1 MFDACEVLMT
11 YAVRDLTQYDEF
23 LQVREVQQQIWG
35 FTQGEGLYPPMLKT
49 AAENGGTIIGA
60 FDGPKL
66 IGFLFGFLG
75 LHADRRIK
83 LCSQTMGI
91 LPEYRNKGVAATLKW
106 AQRERVLANDI
117 DLITW
122 TYDPLEAPNARLN
135 LRTLGGVAR
144 VYRQNIYGENFG
156 ALSTGLPTDRFLVE
170 WWLKSDRVQQRH
182 DRTAVEPIGI
192 DSPIANA
199 CAGVTGNRR
208 ITALDLNLDA
218 PIVRVE
224 IPNDLQAIKKTNM
237 ALAQDW
243 RLKTRDLFE
252 AYFARGYEAI
262 DFVRAGE
269 VWGPARATHNW
280 YVLQHAE

>member
-1 MFDACEVLMT
+1 MVF
-11 YAVRDLTQYDEF
+11 AVRDLTQYGEF

-60 FDGPKL
+60 FDGAKM

-75 LHADRRIK
+75 LHTDRQLK

-106 AQRERVLANDI
+106 AQRERVLANEI

-135 LRTLGGVAR
+135 LHTLGGVAR
-144 VYRQNIYGENFG
+144 VYKENIYGENFG
-156 ALSTGLPTDRFLVE
+156 ALGKGLPTDRFLVE
-170 WWLKSDRVQQRH
+170 WWIASERVQQRH
-182 DRTAVEPIGI
+182 DRAVMEPLGV

-199 CAGVTGNRR
+199 CTGVTGDRH
-208 ITALDLNLDA
+208 ITTIDLNLDA
-218 PIVRVE
+218 PIIRVE
-224 IPNDLQAIKKTNM
+224 IPNDLQAIKKANM
-237 ALAQDW
+237 TLAQDW
-243 RLKTRDLFE
+243 RARTRDLFE
-252 AYFARGYEAI
+252 AYFARSYKVI

-269 VWGPARATHNW
+269 VWGPARAAHNW
-280 YVLQHAE
+280 YVLQHSE

>member
-1 MFDACEVLMT
+1 MVF
-11 YAVRDLTQYDEF
+11 AVRDLTQYEEF

-60 FDGPKL
+60 FDGAKL

-75 LHADRRIK
+75 LHTDRRLK

-135 LRTLGGVAR
+135 LRTLGGVAH
-144 VYRQNIYGENFG
+144 VYKQNIYGENFG
-156 ALSTGLPTDRFLVE
+156 ALGKGLPSDRFLVE
-170 WWLKSDRVQQRH
+170 WWIKSDRVQQRH
-182 DRTAVEPIGI
+182 DRA
-192 DSPIANA
+192 
-199 CAGVTGNRR
+199 AGGTDRR
-208 ITALDLNLDA
+208 GQPDRECLHRRHRRSAHH
-218 PIVRVE
+218 
-224 IPNDLQAIKKTNM
+224 
-237 ALAQDW
+237 
-243 RLKTRDLFE
+243 RDRSQPRR
-252 AYFARGYEAI
+252 ADRARGNSE
-262 DFVRAGE
+262 RPAGDQE
-269 VWGPARATHNW
+269 NQHGAGAGLAPEDARP
-280 YVLQHAE
+280 V

>member
-1 MFDACEVLMT
+1 MI
-11 YAVRDLTQYDEF
+11 YAVRDLTKYEEF

-75 LHADRRIK
+75 LHRDRRIK

-135 LRTLGGVAR
+135 LRTLGGAAH

-170 WWLKSDRVQQRH
+170 WWIKSDRVQQRH
-182 DRTAVEPIGI
+182 DRTAAEPIGV

-199 CAGVTGNRR
+199 CAGVTGDRR

-224 IPNDLQAIKKTNM
+224 IPNDLHAIKKTNI

-252 AYFARGYEAI
+252 AYFARGYEAA

-269 VWGPARATHNW
+269 VWGPARAAHNW

>member
-1 MFDACEVLMT
+1 MIF
-11 YAVRDLTQYDEF
+11 AVRDLVKYEEF

-60 FDGPKL
+60 FDGGKL

-75 LHADRRIK
+75 LHTDRRLK

-106 AQRERVLANDI
+106 AQRERVLTNEI

-135 LRTLGGVAR
+135 LHTLGGVVR
-144 VYRQNIYGENFG
+144 VYKQNIYGENFG
-156 ALSTGLPTDRFLVE
+156 ALGKGLPSDRFLVE
-170 WWLKSDRVQQRH
+170 WWIATDRVQQRH
-182 DRTAVEPIGI
+182 DRAAVEPIGV

-199 CAGVTGNRR
+199 CTGVTGDRR
-208 ITALDLNLDA
+208 ITSIDLNLDA

-224 IPNDLQAIKKTNM
+224 IPNDLQAIKRSNM
-237 ALAQDW
+237 ALALDW
-243 RLKTRDLFE
+243 RLKTRELFE
-252 AYFARGYEAI
+252 AYFARGYEVI

-269 VWGPARATHNW
+269 VWGATRAARNW
-280 YVLQHAE
+280 YVLRHVA

>member
-1 MFDACEVLMT
+1 MLNL
-11 YAVRDLTQYDEF
+11 AVRDLTRYDEF
-23 LQVREVQQQIWG
+23 LQVREVQQHIWG
-35 FTQGEGLYPPMLKT
+35 FSQGEGLYPPMLKT
-49 AAENGGTIIGA
+49 AAENGGVVIGA
-60 FDGPKL
+60 FDGGKL

-75 LHADRRIK
+75 LHTDRRVK
-83 LCSQTMGI
+83 LCSQTMGV

-135 LRTLGGVAR
+135 LRALSGVAR
-144 VYRQNIYGENFG
+144 VYKRNIYGEDFG
-156 ALSTGLPTDRFLVE
+156 ALGKGLPSDRFLIE
-170 WWLKSDRVQQRH
+170 WWITSERVQRQHDRV
-182 DRTAVEPIGI
+182 AVEPIGV

-199 CAGVTGNRR
+199 CAGGTGDRR
-208 ITALDLNLDA
+208 ITAIDLSLDA
-218 PIVRVE
+218 PVVRVE

-237 ALAQDW
+237 VLALDW
-243 RLKTRDLFE
+243 RNKTRELFE

-269 VWGPARATHNW
+269 VWGPARAAHNW
-280 YVLQHAE
+280 YVLQIASHIFQE

>member
-1 MFDACEVLMT
+1 MIF
-11 YAVRDLTQYDEF
+11 AVRDLTQYDEF
-23 LQVREVQQQIWG
+23 LQVREVQQQVWG

-49 AAENGGTIIGA
+49 AAESGGTIIGA
-60 FDGPKL
+60 FDGVKL

-106 AQRERVLANDI
+106 AQRERVLANEI

-135 LRTLGGVAR
+135 LHTLGGVAH

-156 ALSTGLPTDRFLVE
+156 ALSKGLPTDRFLVE
-170 WWLKSDRVQQRH
+170 WWIKSDRVQQHH
-182 DRTAVEPIGI
+182 DRAAEPIGV
-192 DSPIANA
+192 DSPIANT
-199 CAGVTGNRR
+199 CAGVTGDRR

-218 PIVRVE
+218 PIIRVE

-252 AYFARGYEAI
+252 AYFARGYEAL

-269 VWGPARATHNW
+269 VWGPARAAHNW
-280 YVLQHAE
+280 YVLQRPQ

>member
-1 MFDACEVLMT
+1 MVF
-11 YAVRDLTQYDEF
+11 AVRDLTKYEEF

-49 AAENGGTIIGA
+49 VAENGGTIIGA
-60 FDGPKL
+60 FDGLKL

-75 LHADRRIK
+75 LHTDRRIK

-106 AQRERVLANDI
+106 AQRERVLANEI

-135 LRTLGGVAR
+135 LRTLGGVTQ
-144 VYRQNIYGENFG
+144 VYKQNIYGEDFG
-156 ALSTGLPTDRFLVE
+156 ALGKGLPSDRFLVE
-170 WWLKSDRVQQRH
+170 WWITSDRVQQRH
-182 DRTAVEPIGI
+182 DGVPVEPIGV

-199 CAGVTGNRR
+199 CTGVTGDRR
-208 ITALDLNLDA
+208 ITSIDVNLDA
-218 PIVRVE
+218 PIIRME

-252 AYFARGYEAI
+252 ACFARGYKAI

-269 VWGPARATHNW
+269 VWGPARAAHNW
-280 YVLQHAE
+280 YVLRRPASGKP

>member
-1 MFDACEVLMT
+1 MVF
-11 YAVRDLTQYDEF
+11 AVRDLTKYEEF

-60 FDGPKL
+60 FDGGKL

-75 LHADRRIK
+75 LHTDRRLK

-106 AQRERVLANDI
+106 AQRERVLANEI

-135 LRTLGGVAR
+135 LHTLGGVAR
-144 VYRQNIYGENFG
+144 IYKQNVYGENFG
-156 ALSTGLPTDRFLVE
+156 RLGQGLPSDRFLVE
-170 WWLKSDRVQQRH
+170 WWIATERVQQRH
-182 DRTAVEPIGI
+182 DRVVVEPIGV
-192 DSPIANA
+192 DSPIVNA
-199 CAGVTGNRR
+199 CSGGTGDRH
-208 ITALDLNLDA
+208 ITAIDLNLDA
-218 PIVRVE
+218 PIGRVE
-224 IPNDLQAIKKTNM
+224 IPNDLQAIKQSNM

-243 RLKTRDLFE
+243 RIKTRELFE
-252 AYFARGYEAI
+252 AYFARGYEVI

-269 VWGPARATHNW
+269 VWGATRAARNW
-280 YVLQHAE
+280 YVLRRVE

>member
-1 MFDACEVLMT
+1 MVF
-11 YAVRDLTQYDEF
+11 AVRDLTQYEEF

-35 FTQGEGLYPPMLKT
+35 FAQGEGLYPPMLRT

-60 FDGPKL
+60 FDGARL
-66 IGFLFGFLG
+66 IGFLFGFIG

-91 LPEYRNKGVAATLKW
+91 LPEYRNRGVAATLKW
-106 AQRERVLANDI
+106 AQRERVLANEI

-135 LRTLGGVAR
+135 LHTLGGVAR
-144 VYRQNIYGENFG
+144 VYRRNIYGENFG
-156 ALSTGLPTDRFLVE
+156 ALGKGLPTDRFMVE
-170 WWLKSDRVQQRH
+170 WWIKSDRVQQRH
-182 DRTAVEPIGI
+182 DRAAVEPIGV

-199 CAGVTGNRR
+199 CTGVTGDRR
-208 ITALDLNLDA
+208 ITAIDLNLDA
-218 PIVRVE
+218 PIIRME
-224 IPNDLQAIKKTNM
+224 IPNDLQAIKKTHM

-243 RLKTRDLFE
+243 RAKTRDLFE

-262 DFVRAGE
+262 DFVRAGA
-269 VWGPARATHNW
+269 VWGPARAAHNW
-280 YVLQHAE
+280 YVLQRSE

>member
-1 MFDACEVLMT
+1 MVF
-11 YAVRDLTQYDEF
+11 AVRDLTKYEEF
-23 LQVREVQQQIWG
+23 LQVREVQQHIWG

-60 FDGPKL
+60 FDGGKL

-75 LHADRRIK
+75 LHTDRHLK

-106 AQRERVLANDI
+106 AQRERVLANEI
-117 DLITW
+117 ELITW

-135 LRTLGGVAR
+135 LRTLGGVAH
-144 VYRQNIYGENFG
+144 VYKQNIYGEDFG
-156 ALSTGLPTDRFLVE
+156 ALGKGLPTDRFLVE
-170 WWLKSDRVQQRH
+170 WWIATERVQQRH
-182 DRTAVEPIGI
+182 DGLPAEPIGL
-192 DSPIANA
+192 DSPIVNA
-199 CAGVTGNRR
+199 CSGGTGDRH
-208 ITALDLNLDA
+208 ITAIDLDLDL

-224 IPNDLQAIKKTNM
+224 IPNDLQAIKKTNL

-243 RLKTRDLFE
+243 RAQTRKLFE
-252 AYFARGYEAI
+252 TYFARGYEAI

-269 VWGPARATHNW
+269 VWGPARAAHNW
-280 YVLQHAE
+280 YVLRRAE

>member
-1 MFDACEVLMT
+1 MEGKMVF
-11 YAVRDLTQYDEF
+11 AVRDLTHYEEF
-23 LQVREVQQQIWG
+23 LQVREVQQSIWG

-49 AAENGGTIIGA
+49 AAENGGTVIGA
-60 FDGPKL
+60 FDGAKM

-75 LHADRRIK
+75 LHPDRHLK

-135 LRTLGGVAR
+135 LRALGGVAH
-144 VYRQNIYGENFG
+144 VYKQNVYGGNFS
-156 ALSTGLPTDRFLVE
+156 ALGQGLPSDRFLVE
-170 WWLKSDRVQQRH
+170 WWIGSDRVQQRH
-182 DRTAVEPIGI
+182 DGLAVEPIGL

-199 CAGVTGNRR
+199 CSGVTGDRR
-208 ITALDLNLDA
+208 VTSSNLSLDA

-224 IPNDLQAIKKTNM
+224 IPNDLQAIKKIDM
-237 ALAQDW
+237 PLAQDW
-243 RLKTRDLFE
+243 RIKTRELFE

-262 DFVRAGE
+262 DFVRVGE
-269 VWGPARATHNW
+269 VWGPARAAHNW
-280 YVLQHAE
+280 YVLRQVE

>member
-1 MFDACEVLMT
+1 MVF
-11 YAVRDLTQYDEF
+11 AVRDLIHYEEF
-23 LQVREVQQQIWG
+23 LQVRDVQQQIWG

-49 AAENGGTIIGA
+49 AAESGGTIIGA
-60 FDGPKL
+60 FDGPKM

-75 LHADRRIK
+75 LHADRRLK

-106 AQRERVLANDI
+106 AQRERVLANEI

-135 LRTLGGVAR
+135 LHTLGGVAHI
-144 VYRQNIYGENFG
+144 YKQNIYGENFG
-156 ALSTGLPTDRFLVE
+156 ALGKGLPTDRFLVE
-170 WWLKSDRVQQRH
+170 WWITSERVQQRH
-182 DRTAVEPIGI
+182 DRAPLGPIGV

-199 CAGVTGNRR
+199 CTGVTGDRR
-208 ITALDLNLDA
+208 ITAIDLDLDA
-218 PIVRVE
+218 PIIRVE

-243 RLKTRDLFE
+243 RLKSRELFE
-252 AYFARGYEAI
+252 AYFARGYDAI

-269 VWGPARATHNW
+269 VWGPARAAHNW
-280 YVLQHAE
+280 YVLQHAA

>member
-1 MFDACEVLMT
+1 MVF
-11 YAVRDLTQYDEF
+11 AVRDLTKYDEF

-35 FTQGEGLYPPMLKT
+35 FTLGEGLYPPMLKT

-60 FDGPKL
+60 FDGAKM

-75 LHADRRIK
+75 LHTDRQLK

-106 AQRERVLANDI
+106 AQRERMLANEI

-135 LRTLGGVAR
+135 LHTLGGAAH
-144 VYRQNIYGENFG
+144 VYKQNIYGENFG
-156 ALSTGLPTDRFLVE
+156 ALGKGLPSDRFLVE
-170 WWLKSDRVQQRH
+170 WWIKSDWVQQRH
-182 DRTAVEPIGI
+182 DRVQLEPIGV

-199 CAGVTGNRR
+199 CTGVTGDRR
-208 ITALDLNLDA
+208 ITAIDLSLEA

-224 IPNDLQAIKKTNM
+224 IPNDLQAIKKANM
-237 ALAQDW
+237 PLALNW
-243 RLKTRDLFE
+243 RTRTRELFE

-280 YVLQHAE
+280 YVLQRGA

>member
-1 MFDACEVLMT
+1 MIF
-11 YAVRDLTQYDEF
+11 AVRDLTKYDEF

-49 AAENGGTIIGA
+49 ASESGGTIIGA
-60 FDGPKL
+60 FDGAKM

-75 LHADRRIK
+75 LHTDRRIK

-91 LPEYRNKGVAATLKW
+91 LPEYRNKGVAAMLKW
-106 AQRERVLANDI
+106 AQRERALANQI

-135 LRTLGGVAR
+135 LRTLGGVAH
-144 VYRQNIYGENFG
+144 VYKQNIYGENFS
-156 ALSTGLPTDRFLVE
+156 ALGRGLPSDRFLVE
-170 WWLKSDRVQQRH
+170 WWITTDRVQQRH
-182 DRTAVEPIGI
+182 DRMAVEPVGM
-192 DSPIANA
+192 DSPIANV
-199 CAGVTGNRR
+199 CTGITGDRR
-208 ITALDLNLDA
+208 ITTLDLNLDA
-218 PIVRVE
+218 PILRVE
-224 IPNDLQAIKKTNM
+224 IPNDLQAIKKADM

-269 VWGPARATHNW
+269 VWGPARAAHNW
-280 YVLQHAE
+280 YVLRQVASE

>member
-1 MFDACEVLMT
+1 MI
-11 YAVRDLTQYDEF
+11 YAVRDLTKYEEF

-135 LRTLGGVAR
+135 LRTLGGAAH

-170 WWLKSDRVQQRH
+170 WWIKSDRVQQRH
-182 DRTAVEPIGI
+182 DRTAAEPIGV

-199 CAGVTGNRR
+199 CAGVTGDRR

-252 AYFARGYEAI
+252 AYFARGYEAA

-269 VWGPARATHNW
+269 VWGPARAAHNW